1 MKPSFPRNT
10 VLSKLES
17 TKGLRIGRGNS
28 ILELVN
34 GTTVAKAA
42 PGWPIQAW
50 IGVVLL
56 AICWPLNWTLP
67 GLRTAY
73 LFFPLWLGYI
83 FVVDG
88 LMVRRT
94 GSSLWRRSHR
104 DFVLL
109 FVASSPIWWIF
120 EIINHRTANWEYQGS
135 HTFTPLEYY
144 MLCTLSFS
152 TVMPAVFETAELV
165 RTFRWVEAVRTG
177 PSVRPTPRLNAGIFL
192 TGLAMFALTLAWPN
206 YFYPFVWIS
215 LVLILEPIN
224 RWLGRRNFLQVL
236 GQGDWR
242 PIISL
247 SLGALICG
255 FFWEMWNYYSWP
267 KWIYHTPGAQF
278 LHVFEMPLLGY
289 LGYIPFALE
298 LFALKNFI
306 WPKSPRLSL

>member
-1 MKPSFPRNT
+1 M
-10 VLSKLES
+10 
-17 TKGLRIGRGNS
+17 
-28 ILELVN
+28 VN

-42 PGWPIQAW
+42 SGWPLQAW
-50 IGVVLL
+50 VGFLLL

-83 FVVDG
+83 LVVDG
-88 LMVRRT
+88 VMARRT
-94 GSSLWRRSHR
+94 GDSLWSRSHR

-109 FVASSPIWWIF
+109 FVVSSPTWWIF
-120 EIINHRTANWEYQGS
+120 EMINHRTANWEYLGS

-144 MLCTLSFS
+144 ALCTLSFS
-152 TVMPAVFETAELV
+152 TVMPAVFETAGLV
-165 RTFRWVEAVRTG
+165 RTFRWVEAAGSG
-177 PSVRPTPRLNAGIFL
+177 PRVRPTRKLNGVMFLIGI
-192 TGLAMFALTLAWPN
+192 AMFGLTLTWPK
-206 YFYPFVWIS
+206 YFYPFVWTS

-224 RWLGRRNFLQVL
+224 RWLGRRNFLEFLQS
-236 GQGDWR
+236 GDWR

-247 SLGALICG
+247 ALGALICG

-306 WPKSPRLSL
+306 WPRSPLLAKGPEADGKPALG